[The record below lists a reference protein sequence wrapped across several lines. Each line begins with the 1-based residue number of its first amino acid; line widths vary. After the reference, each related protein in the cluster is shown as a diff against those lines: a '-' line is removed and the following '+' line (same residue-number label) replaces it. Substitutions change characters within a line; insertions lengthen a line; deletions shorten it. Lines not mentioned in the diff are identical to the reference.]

1 MSCGTPCIAWRG
13 GSVPEVVDHGVTGWI
28 VDSIAGA
35 VDAVKRVSLL
45 DRQLV
50 RRRFEQRFSVER
62 MARDYL
68 RIYRELAN
76 GDVRSVAA

>member
-1 MSCGTPCIAWRG
+1 
-13 GSVPEVVDHGVTGWI
+13 VPEVVDHGVTGWI

-68 RIYRELAN
+68 RIYRELAT

>member
-1 MSCGTPCIAWRG
+1 
-13 GSVPEVVDHGVTGWI
+13 
-28 VDSIAGA
+28 
-35 VDAVKRVSLL
+35 LL

-68 RIYRELAN
+68 RIYRELAT